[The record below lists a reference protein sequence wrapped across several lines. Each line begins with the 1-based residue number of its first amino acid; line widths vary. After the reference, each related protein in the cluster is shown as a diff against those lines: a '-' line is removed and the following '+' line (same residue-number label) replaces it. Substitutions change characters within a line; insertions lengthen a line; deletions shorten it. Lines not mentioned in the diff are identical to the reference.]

1 MDLRQVNYIE
11 QICLELFML
20 LAILFNDQYLHKYLF
35 ASWLNDKV
43 VNNFL
48 QAETRKKDIAIIL
61 Y

>member
-1 MDLRQVNYIE
+1 
-11 QICLELFML
+11 ML
-20 LAILFNDQYLHKYLF
+20 LAILFNDQYLHKYLS